1 MGRNMEQTNEA
12 LNTQQRMKL
21 KQAMRRNKAKIQMGR
36 KRSMR
41 KLASKEVLVKR
52 AERQARQAMVK
63 KMLRDKDKSDLS
75 YAARKG
81 IEDRV
86 AKKKQAIKTLAKK
99 LLKTVRQKIELNSR
113 KRNLGI
119 SNVVQVI

>member
-1 MGRNMEQTNEA
+1 
-12 LNTQQRMKL
+12 
-21 KQAMRRNKAKIQMGR
+21 
-36 KRSMR
+36 
-41 KLASKEVLVKR
+41 
-52 AERQARQAMVK
+52 
-63 KMLRDKDKSDLS
+63 MLRDKDKSDLS

-99 LLKTVRQKIELNSR
+99 LLKTVRQKIGLNSR